1 MRKQR
6 CLSARIVRHR
16 VAEAQSMTT
25 SFSNTMK
32 ACAKG
37 AGLALILSLESPVR
51 CGCTSLWSQ
60 LSPLLPSKDYW
71 TCSMKGC

>member
-51 CGCTSLWSQ
+51 CGCTSL
-60 LSPLLPSKDYW
+60 
-71 TCSMKGC
+71 